1 MKKPHFFLLL
11 LALLLSLPTKAFS
24 CPTIDGL
31 VDYNCDGQIRI
42 TVLGDSFVAGKGD
55 TGQGSQKGYV
65 ARIEA
70 LPAFQKAKISAI
82 GLSGYSSFE
91 ILIEVQ
97 RSLGLS
103 NPNRLKKNL
112 SNTDLLIIDFGRND
126 FFVKITP
133 AQTVKNLRSV
143 VKVVNQRLGHGAQL
157 APLIA
162 IAKLPSTSPLSRPM
176 QRKFI
181 STVDSLLD
189 RGRSAQLPVRVPFET
204 LPSSKLS
211 SDGLHP
217 NPAGY
222 MELADIA
229 ANYIL
234 GEAQVESLE
243 KRPDADND
251 GVYDAAETTLFR
263 TNIASADTDGDTLSD
278 LDEIFTLKT
287 NPLLADSDGDS
298 YADNI
303 EISLGSDPISPFSI
317 PL

>member
-1 MKKPHFFLLL
+1 MKNPHFFLLTI
-11 LALLLSLPTKAFS
+11 ALLLSLPTKAFS

-31 VDYNCDGQIRI
+31 IDYNCDGQIRI
-42 TVLGDSFVAGKGD
+42 SVLGDSFVAGKGD
-55 TGQGSQKGYV
+55 TGKQAQKGYV
-65 ARIEA
+65 TRVEA
-70 LPAFQKAKISAI
+70 LPEFQNAKISAV

-103 NPNRLKKNL
+103 NPNRLKKNI
-112 SNTDLLIIDFGRND
+112 SDTDLLIIDFGRND
-126 FFVKITP
+126 FFVNITP
-133 AQTVKNLRSV
+133 AQTVKNLRSL
-143 VKVVNQRLGHGAQL
+143 VKVINQRLGHGARL

-162 IAKLPSTSPLSRPM
+162 IAKLPSTSPISRPM

-181 STVDSLLD
+181 SAVDSLLD
-189 RGRSAQLPVRVPFET
+189 RGSSAQLPVRVPFET
-204 LPSSKLS
+204 LPASKLS

-217 NPAGY
+217 NPAGHIA
-222 MELADIA
+222 LADIA

-243 KRPDADND
+243 KRPDSDGD
-251 GVYDAAETTLFR
+251 GVYDAAEATLFQ
-263 TNIASADTDGDTLSD
+263 TNITSADTDGDMLSD
-278 LDEIFTLKT
+278 LSEIFTIKT

-298 YADNI
+298 YSDSI
-303 EISLGSDPISPFSI
+303 EVSLGSDPINAFSI